1 MDLSATIE
9 SMLGRLGVA
18 LPTIVAAL
26 LILLIGYFIAKIL
39 QSLTY
44 RLLKK
49 TGLDNRIAAATSS
62 DIKPERALSKLV
74 YYIVMVM
81 VLLAALDLL
90 GINSIMDPLNGMV
103 HNFLGFI
110 PNIVAAALIGFV
122 GYVIAKIVSSLV
134 GMASGF
140 LERMGQ
146 RAGLSTEINLTNIL
160 TKVVFIIIFVPILIA
175 ALDAL
180 KLDAI
185 TNPLKGMLETFVGA
199 IPKIIAAGIIIGVF
213 YIGGKFITGLLKGLL
228 ESLGTDKM
236 SERLGLSSI
245 VGENTKMSSLIAN
258 VVFFFIMFIGIITGM
273 ERLEFVRLNYILTE
287 IFELT
292 GQISFGLVILVLG
305 NFLANLAYKTM
316 ASGRS
321 DTFIAS
327 IARIIILGL
336 FLAISLRTMG
346 IADNIVELAFGLT
359 LGAVAVAVAL
369 SFGLGG
375 REAAGEQMKRILDKF
390 NNDKP
395 GL

>member
-26 LILLIGYFIAKIL
+26 LILLIGYFIAKVL

-49 TGLDNRIAAATSS
+49 TGIDNRIAAATSS

-110 PNIVAAALIGFV
+110 PNMVAAALIGFV

-140 LERMGQ
+140 LERMGSK
-146 RAGLSTEINLTNIL
+146 AGLSTEINLTNIL
-160 TKVVFIIIFVPILIA
+160 TQVVFIIIFVPILIA

-273 ERLEFVRLNYILTE
+273 ERLEFVRLNGILTE

-390 NNDKP
+390 NKDKSNS
-395 GL
+395 